1 MCPATQSPM
10 LSLPAPS
17 LRSPRMRIRDEA
29 PPPSYR
35 ASQCDGTPFDV
46 TQRLERKLA
55 RYNASQNTLKRWLF
69 EILSVALS
77 ALCIGAI
84 VAILAILNNHPLG
97 KWPPGL
103 TIVNVLSK
111 VASATLILPISE
123 AIGQLKWSWFYG
135 AKARDAFDFEIFDK
149 ASRGAWGS
157 LLLLCRTRGRSLAA
171 LGAVLT
177 VMLLAIDTF
186 FQQITDLPIRQTLH
200 GTGLYLPDFVSGNEG
215 SQQDQSVST
224 VANKFFVA
232 NGTQPVS
239 FGNGTRPDIPLSC
252 PTGSCTWPVYD
263 TLGMCSQCVDA
274 SQLLSYACLDTR
286 IDWMSTLNADVSSY
300 PNATVCGYYLNAT
313 TESPVLMS
321 GFAVGLDGKP
331 FGETLVMRTLPLVSN
346 PLRDSLWG
354 GSVNFKD
361 VRNPIIDALVSSTL
375 SSSQVHANIAPTLQE
390 CVLSFCIKTI
400 KSSYELGTYQEDIIS
415 THINHTVNNSPWS
428 TFMYDDGSTDQ
439 TYLENVTINAPSTGN
454 TFPSNGWGLDNI
466 TMVRITLVF
475 DYIFPAFTTKIN
487 DTATGILRWRLGHPT
502 EVRTKI
508 LPMNPWLLPNNITR
522 HFERLAT
529 ALTNVIRSDPSSN
542 ELVAGDAFVNETYV
556 VVHWAWLAF
565 PLGMLILSVIFLV
578 ATIVKTSRSTDGDL
592 GVWKTSAMPTLM
604 YSLPEDM
611 RHNLKSS
618 SAWHTTNKD
627 ESSRVRIR
635 LVPEQGWRVS
645 GQVRPSSVLP
655 TSNSAHNP
663 PGWI

>member
-1 MCPATQSPM
+1 
-10 LSLPAPS
+10 
-17 LRSPRMRIRDEA
+17 
-29 PPPSYR
+29 
-35 ASQCDGTPFDV
+35 
-46 TQRLERKLA
+46 
-55 RYNASQNTLKRWLF
+55 
-69 EILSVALS
+69 
-77 ALCIGAI
+77 
-84 VAILAILNNHPLG
+84 
-97 KWPPGL
+97 
-103 TIVNVLSK
+103 
-111 VASATLILPISE
+111 
-123 AIGQLKWSWFYG
+123 
-135 AKARDAFDFEIFDK
+135 
-149 ASRGAWGS
+149 
-157 LLLLCRTRGRSLAA
+157 
-171 LGAVLT
+171 
-177 VMLLAIDTF
+177 
-186 FQQITDLPIRQTLH
+186 
-200 GTGLYLPDFVSGNEG
+200 
-215 SQQDQSVST
+215 
-224 VANKFFVA
+224 
-232 NGTQPVS
+232 
-239 FGNGTRPDIPLSC
+239 
-252 PTGSCTWPVYD
+252 
-263 TLGMCSQCVDA
+263 
-274 SQLLSYACLDTR
+274 
-286 IDWMSTLNADVSSY
+286 MSTLNADVSSY